1 MMRNIVY
8 IFLGRGVPLILGL
21 FTIPI
26 LVHGLGSERYGM
38 LNLICL
44 ILGYFGLFDLGLGR
58 ATTKFVAEYV
68 ERQEEK
74 LLSELV
80 WTAWGLLLLFG
91 TVGGVLLVSL
101 APLLIEKILHVPSY
115 LIPEATTSLYIL
127 GCAVPIMLLSAGTR
141 GVLEG
146 KGLFTIATKVQ
157 MPFIILD
164 LIIPLGILQFTNSLV
179 PIIGFMFIS
188 RILLVSVYL
197 YLCLYHSLPSLR
209 KYYCM
214 RRVHMKSLFGFGGWL
229 TLSNCISPIMEYM
242 DRFLIGSLLGLSDV
256 TYYVV
261 PYTIVTKLYLI
272 PTSVMTVLF
281 PTFTGNFRSKEILVP
296 LYRRAVKYIF
306 LAMAPCVSI
315 LIIFAHD
322 IMSVWIN
329 EAFAVKSSG
338 VFVCFS
344 VGLLVSSLAQ
354 VPYSLI
360 QAAGR
365 PDLTAKLHASEVIPY
380 LALVYLLLSHY
391 GIVGVAFAWTVRVTV
406 DALLLFWCSDR
417 VLAVGKKS
425 LRVVTVGIPSFVSV
439 NIALLLGTN
448 LLFGFTGRVIVVV
461 VALTI
466 SGILVWKFWLDS
478 GEKGFLK
485 CLGR

>member
-1 MMRNIVY
+1 MIRNIIY
-8 IFLGRGVPLILGL
+8 IFFGRGLPLILGL
-21 FTIPI
+21 FTIPL
-26 LVHGLGSERYGM
+26 LVDGLGSERYGM
-38 LNLICL
+38 LNLIYL

-58 ATTKFVAEYV
+58 ATTKFVAEYAA
-68 ERQEEK
+68 RQEEK

-91 TVGGVLLVSL
+91 TVGGLLLVSL
-101 APLLIEKILHVPSY
+101 APLLIEKILHVPNY
-115 LIPEATTSLYIL
+115 LVQEATTSLYIL
-127 GCAVPIMLLSAGTR
+127 GCAVPIMLLSAGAR

-146 KGLFTIATKVQ
+146 KGLFAVATKVQ

-164 LIIPLGILQFTNSLV
+164 LLIPLVILEFTSSLV
-179 PIIGFMFIS
+179 PIIGFMLCS
-188 RILLVSVYL
+188 RVVLVSMYL

-209 KYYCM
+209 QYHSM
-214 RRVHMKSLFGFGGWL
+214 GRMHMKSLFGFGGWL

-242 DRFLIGSLLGLSDV
+242 DRFLIGSLLSLSDV

-281 PTFTGNFRSKEILVP
+281 PTFTGSFNSKEILIP

-306 LAMAPCVSI
+306 LIMAPCVSI

-322 IMSVWIN
+322 IMSVWIH
-329 EAFAVKSSG
+329 ADFAAKSSG

-344 VGLLVSSLAQ
+344 IGLLVSSLAQ
-354 VPYSLI
+354 VPYSVI

-365 PDLTAKLHASEVIPY
+365 PDLTAKLHGGEVIPY
-380 LALVYLLLSHY
+380 LILVYLLLIHY
-391 GIVGVAFAWTVRVTV
+391 GIVGVALAWTVRVTV
-406 DALLLFWCSDR
+406 DALLLFWCSDG
-417 VLAVGKKS
+417 VLALGKQS
-425 LRVVTVGIPSFVSV
+425 LRLVTIGVPSVVLL
-439 NIALLLGTN
+439 NIALVLGTN
-448 LLFGFTGRVIVVV
+448 WLVGFNQRVMVVGV
-461 VALTI
+461 VLMI
-466 SGILVWKFWLDS
+466 SGMLVWKFWLDS